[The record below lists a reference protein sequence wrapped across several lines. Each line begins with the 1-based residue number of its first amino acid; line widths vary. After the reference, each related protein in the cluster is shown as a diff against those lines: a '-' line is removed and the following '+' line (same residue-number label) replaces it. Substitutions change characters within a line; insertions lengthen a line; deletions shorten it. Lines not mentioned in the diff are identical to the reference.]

1 MAGRGDSSSVILRR
15 ARIGRIGVMV
25 IAYLTKRTNVV
36 SETLKDSPQPQQSCI
51 IMAQKSNNFSD
62 NIIILS

>member
-1 MAGRGDSSSVILRR
+1 MQGVGKSVAGRGDSSSSVILRR

-36 SETLKDSPQPQQSCI
+36 SET
-51 IMAQKSNNFSD
+51 
-62 NIIILS
+62 